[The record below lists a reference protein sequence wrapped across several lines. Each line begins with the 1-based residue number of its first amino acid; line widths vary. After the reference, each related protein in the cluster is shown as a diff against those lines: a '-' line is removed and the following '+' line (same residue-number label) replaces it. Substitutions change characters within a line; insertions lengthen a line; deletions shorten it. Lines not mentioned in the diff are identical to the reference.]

1 MNLKIKPTFQLKRK
15 NLIKNTI
22 KLTFLNEILTNINEL
37 KKLFGSLTLSY
48 KTKLEYDLKIFD
60 VLKEDKLKNMK
71 MTSLNMNAGRIR
83 GYINDVNNSLDKLIP
98 FIEKFKQIFKKV
110 SWEFSELKD
119 SAIYRNYTAT
129 HQINSLIEFNEKIV
143 KEYQSIEK
151 GVSYNE
157 GIKNKK
163 MIRELIDK
171 ENQLN
176 KDKENF
182 LGKVKEYEDELIDYE
197 NKLLEEKNVSDL
209 LKISNYEL
217 ETEINCIREVLKDN
231 NINYDKDKLSSTNT
245 NISRST
251 NENDTNS
258 NLKDQFEE
266 FLKGQKNLTEEDYE
280 VLSYDV
286 ESGKQ
291 RLDLILFL
299 GVALNCLH

>member
-71 MTSLNMNAGRIR
+71 MTSLNMNAGRIK

>member
-1 MNLKIKPTFQLKRK
+1 MNIKIKPTFQLKRK

-37 KKLFGSLTLSY
+37 KKLFGSLTFSY

-71 MTSLNMNAGRIR
+71 MTSLNMNAGRIK

>member
-22 KLTFLNEILTNINEL
+22 KLTFLNEILTNVNEL

-163 MIRELIDK
+163 MI
-171 ENQLN
+171 
-176 KDKENF
+176 
-182 LGKVKEYEDELIDYE
+182 
-197 NKLLEEKNVSDL
+197 
-209 LKISNYEL
+209 
-217 ETEINCIREVLKDN
+217 T
-231 NINYDKDKLSSTNT
+231 
-245 NISRST
+245 
-251 NENDTNS
+251 
-258 NLKDQFEE
+258 
-266 FLKGQKNLTEEDYE
+266 
-280 VLSYDV
+280 
-286 ESGKQ
+286 
-291 RLDLILFL
+291 
-299 GVALNCLH
+299 

>member
-37 KKLFGSLTLSY
+37 KKLFGSLTFSY

>member
-1 MNLKIKPTFQLKRK
+1 MNIKIKPTFQLKRK

-37 KKLFGSLTLSY
+37 KKLFGSLTFSY